1 MSAPARLALFAMVI
15 IFVFAG
21 SVGVGRISRGDPKS
35 PSPAVTH
42 DAGHGGS

>member
-1 MSAPARLALFAMVI
+1 MSAPTRLALFALI
-15 IFVFAG
+15 IILVFAT
-21 SVGVGRISRGDPKS
+21 SVGVGRLSRGDPKS

>member
-1 MSAPARLALFAMVI
+1 MNAPARLALFALVI
-15 IFVFAG
+15 MIVFAT
-21 SVGVGRISRGDPKS
+21 SIGVGRMVRSDPKS

>member
-1 MSAPARLALFAMVI
+1 MSAPARLALFALVLI
-15 IFVFAG
+15 LAFAA

-35 PSPAVTH
+35 PSPGVSH